1 MAALKNRLL
10 AHFSPPENHQTPFI
24 RRVGCSKENDLM
36 THMENESLGK
46 FDGLLEE
53 LGGGKQVSTWERMRH
68 SPGAMIGLAL
78 IVLLLLMALMADKI
92 APQGIDDQSLLMALQ
107 PPSREFPLGT
117 DEFGRDILSR
127 IIYGSRVSL
136 QVGIT
141 TTAVAA
147 FLGITLGA
155 LAGYYGGWLDYVIQ
169 ALVDIS
175 WAFPTVLMAIFL
187 VAVLGHGLTNLMI
200 AVGVVYW
207 GAFARVVR
215 GQVLSMREWE
225 FVLAARAAGAN
236 DIHILLQHILPNII
250 SPVIVMGTLL
260 MGDAI
265 LIESTLSFL
274 GLGAQ
279 PPTPSW
285 GSILASGRA
294 YLSIAP
300 WVTTFPGIA
309 IMLTV
314 LGFNLLGDGLRDA
327 LDPRLKNV

>member
-1 MAALKNRLL
+1 
-10 AHFSPPENHQTPFI
+10 
-24 RRVGCSKENDLM
+24 M
-36 THMENESLGK
+36 TQMENESINK
-46 FDGLLEE
+46 IDDLLED
-53 LGGGKQVSTWERMRH
+53 LGGGKQVSTWQRMRH

-78 IVLLLLMALMADKI
+78 IVLLLLMALTANKI

-107 PPSREFPLGT
+107 SPSKEFPLGT

-127 IIYGSRVSL
+127 VIYGSRVSL

-285 GSILASGRA
+285 GSILSSGRA

-327 LDPRLKNV
+327 LDPRLKNI